1 MSSPRLALVEQ
12 AIDSL
17 LVAIADD
24 ATQEYSYNGRM
35 WKRAEFSSLLSTLYE
50 IRAICQR
57 EDATRRGRVSVGSL
71 Q

>member
-12 AIDSL
+12 TIDSL
-17 LVAIADD
+17 LLAIADG

-35 WKRAEFSSLLSTLYE
+35 WKRAEFSSLLDSLHKMRSIY
-50 IRAICQR
+50 QR
-57 EDATRRGRVSVGSL
+57 EEATRRGRVSVGSL

>member
-12 AIDSL
+12 AIDAL

-35 WKRAEFSSLLSTLYE
+35 WKRAEFHSLLDSLHE
-50 IRAICQR
+50 MRAIYQR
-57 EDATRRGRVSVGSL
+57 EEASRRGRVSIGSL